1 MLRHASLTR
10 KHPAASAR
18 AFTLVELMIVVSII
32 ALLAAISIPAFGM
45 IRSKSIATRAVNDL
59 KKVSE
64 TFHLMLMEN
73 PSMPDGVYNAGG
85 IGGVPVGF
93 ETENLPKSIYAQPI
107 GPNSVL
113 SFDLRTGLAGPSE
126 GVVVI
131 TNTAGTIDPGLMLKI
146 DEMMDDGDLANG
158 DVRQANPSQLLYIT
172 YRD

>member
-1 MLRHASLTR
+1 MKRRTFLTHR
-10 KHPAASAR
+10 RPITSVR
-18 AFTLVELMIVVSII
+18 GFTLVELMIVVAII
-32 ALLAAISIPAFGM
+32 ALIAAIAIPAFGM

-73 PSMPDGVYNAGG
+73 PGMPDGVYNQGG
-85 IGGVPVGF
+85 IGGVPAGF
-93 ETENLPKSIYAQPI
+93 DVLDLPRNIYAKPL

-113 SFDLRTGLAGPSE
+113 SFDLRTGLAGPTE

-131 TNTAGTIDPGLMLKI
+131 TNTIGAIDSSLILKI
-146 DEMMDDGDLANG
+146 DEMMDDGDLATG
-158 DVRQANPSQLLYIT
+158 DIRQANPTQLIYIT